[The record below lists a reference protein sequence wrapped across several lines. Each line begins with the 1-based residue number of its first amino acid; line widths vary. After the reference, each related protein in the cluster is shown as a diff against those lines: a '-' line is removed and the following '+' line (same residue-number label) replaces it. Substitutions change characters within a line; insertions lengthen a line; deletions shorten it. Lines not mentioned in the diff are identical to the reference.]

1 MKNILL
7 LTILILLSGC
17 SSEEQNTKV
26 IQNKVMLLKVDF
38 TSNTFEGGKELI
50 FDESTSFTISS
61 IYQSPGDH
69 GNITLKYQ
77 ELDEKIF
84 DGAIIWMGTGERS
97 YPENIN
103 SPASFNISSTALE
116 IPNLDLFETV
126 DYSEFTHY
134 PETIN
139 YAGIW
144 NAIDN
149 LEVVAQYRNSNP
161 NSQINLFLYTPSV
174 GGGNPEEWD
183 WYVIL
188 KN

>member
-1 MKNILL
+1 MLL
-7 LTILILLSGC
+7 LTIVILLSGC
-17 SSEEQNTKV
+17 TSEEQNTKAT
-26 IQNKVMLLKVDF
+26 QNKVMLLKVDF
-38 TSNTFEGGKELI
+38 TTNIFEGGKELA
-50 FDESTSFTISS
+50 FGETTNFTISP
-61 IYQSPGDH
+61 IYQSPGDL

-84 DGAIIWMGTGERS
+84 DGTIIWMGTGKRN

-103 SPASFNISSTALE
+103 SPESFIINPTPLQ
-116 IPNLDLFETV
+116 IPNLDFFQTV
-126 DYSEFTHY
+126 NYSEFPHY

-174 GGGNPEEWD
+174 GGGDPEEWD